1 MIFMADNNFNSTV
14 ESLFKGMD
22 SFISTKTVV
31 GDAVHIGDTILLP
44 LVDVSFGVGAGA
56 FAQDKKNNA
65 GGGMGGKITPS
76 AVLVIQN
83 GTTKLV
89 NIKNQDGVTKILDM
103 VPDFVNKFTSK
114 NGVTADNT
122 ANATDEADTE
132 AKETA
137 GKKMEDM
144 LNDSVNKEA

>member
-1 MIFMADNNFNSTV
+1 MGDNSFHTTV

-31 GDAVHIGDTILLP
+31 GDAIHIGETIILP
-44 LVDVSFGVGAGA
+44 LVDVSFGVAAGA
-56 FAQDKKNNA
+56 FSQDKKNNGA
-65 GGGMGGKITPS
+65 GGMGGKIMPS

-89 NIKNQDGVTKILDM
+89 NIKNQDGITKVLDM

-114 NGVTADNT
+114 NQAVNDN
-122 ANATDEADTE
+122 AENTDDSARKEAE
-132 AKETA
+132 KE
-137 GKKMEDM
+137 MEDI
-144 LNDSVNKEA
+144 LKDSVNKEEA

>member
-1 MIFMADNNFNSTV
+1 MAENNFNETV
-14 ESLFKGMD
+14 QSLFKGMD
-22 SFISTKTVV
+22 SFMTTKTVV

-56 FAQDKKNNA
+56 FSQDKKNNA

-114 NGVTADNT
+114 NDAVAGSGADSSD
-122 ANATDEADTE
+122 AE
-132 AKETA
+132 AKAAA
-137 GKKMEDM
+137 GKEIEEILK
-144 LNDSVNKEA
+144 DSVNKDED